1 MTIGNLKQEDK
12 FNASLRFFEFKKT
25 LSKQKI
31 MVQAF
36 NQLGGF
42 SDPTVN
48 FITYEII
55 KPLNFPPYFTGNLV
69 KKVNINIATLK
80 PN

>member
-1 MTIGNLKQEDK
+1 MIGNLKQEDK
-12 FNASLRFFEFKKT
+12 FNASIRFFEFKKT
-25 LSKQKI
+25 LGKQKI
-31 MVQAF
+31 KVQAF
-36 NQLGGF
+36 NHLGGF

-48 FITYEII
+48 FITYEIT